1 MGIRLRS
8 KSKKKDRL
16 QNDSRIGANNVPIAE
31 AGDTLSNLL
40 KDRRN
45 FLLAD
50 QGETR
55 KKMGAWL

>member
-1 MGIRLRS
+1 MGIS
-8 KSKKKDRL
+8 
-16 QNDSRIGANNVPIAE
+16 ANNVPTAE

-40 KDRRN
+40 KDRGN

-55 KKMGAWL
+55 KKMGA